1 MCSLLEAKFRLENV
15 CADDWPLLTVLVST
29 CSQTPINVVLTDTIF
44 ARHRS
49 PALVLS
55 ASQSLSPRTRDCVA
69 SSRAVSQILNATGS
83 RARGRGGKNP
93 VSSFICT
100 SNSVG
105 LRCASAAKQR
115 GPRTDAFNND
125 TASRSI
131 CGGEGRK
138 VVISIVAN
146 MLPRKQST
154 VGLLCCW
161 IHESLVHLY
170 SAGAI

>member
-1 MCSLLEAKFRLENV
+1 MRSLLEAKFRLKNV
-15 CADDWPLLTVLVST
+15 CADDWPLLTMQVST
-29 CSQTPINVVLTDTIF
+29 CSYASINVVLTDTIF

-49 PALVLS
+49 PALVLF

-69 SSRAVSQILNATGS
+69 SSRAVSQILNTAGS

-125 TASRSI
+125 MASRSS
-131 CGGEGRK
+131 CGGEGRQL
-138 VVISIVAN
+138 VMSIVAN
-146 MLPRKQST
+146 MLQST
-154 VGLLCCW
+154 VGRLCC
-161 IHESLVHLY
+161 
-170 SAGAI
+170 